1 MSSKRARGRFYTAGN
16 PFALAPFRDWAE
28 RAGLPGRRV
37 LEPFAG
43 AGSLI
48 RMLQELSL
56 CGDFAAYDI
65 EPAARGVRRRD
76 TLADFPSGFEVCVT
90 NPPWL
95 ARNSATRRGLPY
107 PGGAHDDLYKRC
119 LELCLAHCPRVA
131 ALVPASFLQSGLFQ
145 ARLEHYILLHR
156 ILFDDTENPVCLAL
170 FGPEPTAAVHIHHDE
185 EYVGDLQELARSL
198 PVEKRARDLRFND
211 PTGALGFISFD
222 DTRRPSIR
230 FCGADEIQDHAIKT
244 SSRFV
249 TRIGGCGRVTPAQI
263 ARLNRS
269 IAAFRRDTADVFLT
283 PFKGLRRDGQY
294 RRRMEFTLA
303 RKFINAT

>member
-1 MSSKRARGRFYTAGN
+1 MNAKRARGQFYTAGN
-16 PFALAPFRDWAE
+16 PFALTPFREWAG
-28 RAGLPGRRV
+28 RAGLSGKRI

-43 AGSLI
+43 AGDLI
-48 RMLQELSL
+48 RMLRELSL

-65 EPAARGVRRRD
+65 KPASNNVQRRD

-107 PGGAHDDLYKRC
+107 PCGAYDDLYKYC
-119 LELCLAHCPRVA
+119 LELCLAHCSHVA
-131 ALVPASFLQSGLFQ
+131 ALVPASFLPSGLFRE
-145 ARLEHYILLHR
+145 RLEHYILLHR

-170 FGPEPTAAVHIHHDE
+170 FGPEPSETVHIHHDGK
-185 EYVGDLQELARSL
+185 YIGDLRTLARHL
-198 PVEKRARDLRFND
+198 PVEKRARDLKFND
-211 PTGALGFISFD
+211 PSGALGFVSFD
-222 DTRRPSIR
+222 GTRQPSIR
-230 FCGADEIQDHAIKT
+230 FCGADEIKHYSIKA

-249 TRIGGCGRVTPAQI
+249 TRIGGYGRVTSAQI
-263 ARLNRS
+263 SRLNRD
-269 IAAFRRDTADVFLT
+269 ITAFRHDTADAFLT

-303 RKFINAT
+303 RKFINAA

>member
-1 MSSKRARGRFYTAGN
+1 MNSKRARGRFYTAGN
-16 PFALAPFRDWAE
+16 PFALVPFREWAE
-28 RAGLPGRRV
+28 RAGLPDQRV

-43 AGSLI
+43 ANNLI
-48 RMLQELSL
+48 KMLQELSL

-76 TLADFPSGFEVCVT
+76 TLADFPSGFAVCVT

-107 PGGAHDDLYKRC
+107 PGGAHNDLYKRC

-131 ALVPASFLQSGLFQ
+131 ALVPASFLQSGLFRK
-145 ARLEHYILLHR
+145 RLEHYILLHR

-170 FGPEPTAAVHIHHDE
+170 FGPEPTAAVRIHHDG
-185 EYVGDLQELARSL
+185 EYMGDLQELARCL
-198 PVEKRARDLRFND
+198 PTEKRARDLRFND
-211 PTGALGFISFD
+211 PDGALGFISFD

-230 FCGADEIQDHAIKT
+230 FCGADEVRNHAIKT

-249 TRIGGCGRVTPAQI
+249 TRIGGCGRVTPARI
-263 ARLNRS
+263 ARLNRD

-283 PFKGLRRDGQY
+283 PFKGLRRDGRY
-294 RRRMEFTLA
+294 RRRMEFALA
-303 RKFINAT
+303 RRFLNAA

>member
-1 MSSKRARGRFYTAGN
+1 MNAKRARGRFYTASN
-16 PFALAPFRDWAE
+16 PFTLTPFRDWAE
-28 RAGLPGRRV
+28 RAGLPGQRV

-43 AGSLI
+43 ANGLI

-65 EPAARGVRRRD
+65 EPAAAGIRRRD

-95 ARNSATRRGLPY
+95 ARNSATRRSLPY
-107 PGGAHDDLYKRC
+107 PGGTYDDLYKRC

-156 ILFDDTENPVCLAL
+156 ILFDDTKNPVCLAL
-170 FGPEPTAAVHIHHDE
+170 FGPEPTATVHIHHDG
-185 EYVGDLQELARSL
+185 EYVGDLQELARRL

-211 PTGALGFISFD
+211 PGGTLGFISFD

-230 FCGADEIQDHAIKT
+230 FCGTDEIQDHPIKI

-249 TRIGGCGRVTPAQI
+249 TRIGGCGRVTPARI

-269 IAAFRRDTADVFLT
+269 VAAFRRDTADVFLT
-283 PFKGLRRDGQY
+283 PFKGLRRDGRY

>member
-1 MSSKRARGRFYTAGN
+1 MNAKRARGRFYTAGN
-16 PFALAPFRDWAE
+16 PFTLTPFRDWAK
-28 RAGLPGRRV
+28 RAGLPDRRV

-43 AGSLI
+43 ANNLI
-48 RMLQELSL
+48 RMLRELSL

-65 EPAARGVRRRD
+65 EPGHGSVRRRD

-107 PGGAHDDLYKRC
+107 PGGAYDDLYKRC
-119 LELCLAHCPRVA
+119 LALCLERCPRVA
-131 ALVPASFLQSGLFQ
+131 ALVPASFLQSGLFRE
-145 ARLEHYILLHR
+145 RLEHYILLHR

-170 FGPEPTAAVHIHHDE
+170 FGPEPTAAVRIHHDG
-185 EYVGDLQELARSL
+185 EYVGDLRALARRL
-198 PVEKRARDLRFND
+198 PVEKRARDLKFND
-211 PTGALGFISFD
+211 PGGPLGFVSFD
-222 DTRRPSIR
+222 DVRRPSIR
-230 FCGADEIQDHAIKT
+230 FCDADEIQDRAIKT

-249 TRIGGCGRVTPAQI
+249 TRIGGCGRVTPARV

-269 IAAFRRDTADVFLT
+269 IDAFRRDTADIFLT

-294 RRRMEFTLA
+294 RRRMEFALA
-303 RKFINAT
+303 RRFLNAA

>member
-1 MSSKRARGRFYTAGN
+1 MNAKRARGRFYTAGN
-16 PFALAPFRDWAE
+16 PFTLAPFREWAD

-43 AGSLI
+43 AGGLI
-48 RMLQELSL
+48 RMLRELSL

-65 EPAARGVRRRD
+65 DPANPAVRRRD

-107 PGGAHDDLYKRC
+107 PGGAYDDLYKRC
-119 LELCLAHCPRVA
+119 LELCLAHCPHVA
-131 ALVPASFLQSGLFQ
+131 ALVPASFLQSGLFRG
-145 ARLEHYILLHR
+145 RLEHYILLHR
-156 ILFDDTENPVCLAL
+156 LLFDDTENPVCLAL
-170 FGPEPTAAVHIHHDE
+170 FGPEPTATVHIYHDG
-185 EYVGDLQELARSL
+185 EYVGDLRALARRL
-198 PVEKRARDLRFND
+198 PVEKRRRGLRFND
-211 PTGALGFISFD
+211 PGGALGFISFD
-222 DTRRPSIR
+222 DVRRPSIR
-230 FCGADEIQDHAIKT
+230 FCGADEIRDYSIKT

-249 TRIGGCGRVTPAQI
+249 TRIGGCGRVTSARV

-269 IAAFRRDTADVFLT
+269 ISAFRRDTADVFLT

-294 RRRMEFTLA
+294 RRRMEFALA
-303 RKFINAT
+303 RKFINAA

>member
-16 PFALAPFRDWAE
+16 PFALAPFRDWAK
-28 RAGLPGRRV
+28 RAGLPGQRV

-48 RMLQELSL
+48 KMLRELSL

-76 TLADFPSGFEVCVT
+76 TLADFPSGFDICVT

-170 FGPEPTAAVHIHHDE
+170 FGPEPTAAVHIHHDG
-185 EYVGDLQELARSL
+185 EYVGDLQELARRL
-198 PVEKRARDLRFND
+198 PVEKRARGLRFND
-211 PTGALGFISFD
+211 PDGALGFISFD

>member
-1 MSSKRARGRFYTAGN
+1 MNAKRARGRFYTAGN
-16 PFALAPFRDWAE
+16 PFALAPFREWAE
-28 RAGLPGRRV
+28 RAGLPGQRV

-43 AGSLI
+43 ANSLV
-48 RMLQELSL
+48 RMLRELSL

-65 EPAARGVRRRD
+65 EPAGRAVRRRD

-119 LELCLAHCPRVA
+119 LELCLTHCPRVA
-131 ALVPASFLQSGLFQ
+131 ALVPASFLQSGLFR

-170 FGPEPTAAVHIHHDE
+170 FGPEPTATVHIHHDG
-185 EYVGDLQELARSL
+185 EYMGDLQELARRL
-198 PVEKRARDLRFND
+198 PTEKRARDLRFND
-211 PTGALGFISFD
+211 PGGALGFISFD

-230 FCGADEIQDHAIKT
+230 FCGADEIRDHAIKT

-249 TRIGGCGRVTPAQI
+249 TRIGGCGRVTPARI
-263 ARLNRS
+263 ARLNRN

-283 PFKGLRRDGQY
+283 PFKGLRRDGRY
-294 RRRMEFTLA
+294 RRRMEFALA
-303 RKFINAT
+303 RRFLNAA